1 MYRIL
6 KYTFTVAIFLSLSGC
21 ATTETYTT
29 VTPTVV
35 TSSGIDYRGPKQ
47 LVALGKF
54 INASTYMRGLFV
66 DDKTDR
72 VGGQARTI
80 LESHLNQSNHFRV
93 FNRDNLSNIKQE
105 AIYNNR
111 STNVQGS
118 RFIITG
124 SVSEFGR
131 KNVGDV
137 QLFGLAGKGKSQIAY
152 CKVILNVI
160 DVYTSE
166 VVFTSAGAGEYA
178 LNSREVVG
186 FGSTSGYDPTLTGK
200 VLDLGIRESVDN
212 LALGLRKGQWGE

>member
-1 MYRIL
+1 MYKVLKLTFPVVIIIL
-6 KYTFTVAIFLSLSGC
+6 LSGC
-21 ATTETYTT
+21 ATTETSTT
-29 VTPTVV
+29 ITPTKV
-35 TSSGIDYRGPKQ
+35 SSSSFAYKGPKQ

-54 INASTYMRGLFV
+54 INASTYMRGLFA
-66 DDKTDR
+66 DDKIDR

-80 LESHLNQSNHFRV
+80 LEAHLNQSNHFRV
-93 FNRDNLSNIKQE
+93 FNRDNLNNIKQE
-105 AIYNNR
+105 ANYNNR

-166 VVFTSAGAGEYA
+166 VVFTGVGAGEYA
-178 LNSREVVG
+178 LSSREVIG

-212 LALGLRKGQWGE
+212 LAQGLRTGQWGE